1 MRNTINCSN
10 QAIALIAMILGHQ
23 DFPLDEETTR
33 LVSGKIA
40 NGQPDRGEHS
50 IGRREPCRRL
60 MRERGSMGHRY
71 QLETDALGNELC
83 FEDSKVASPSLN
95 IAKRNTTE
103 ALAERGFIYESQ
115 KLPTLSRLRGGR
127 AQSKNRRIE
136 TDN

>member
-1 MRNTINCSN
+1 
-10 QAIALIAMILGHQ
+10 
-23 DFPLDEETTR
+23 
-33 LVSGKIA
+33 
-40 NGQPDRGEHS
+40 
-50 IGRREPCRRL
+50 
-60 MRERGSMGHRY
+60 MGHRY